1 MSATTFSN
9 ESMAVPGARAGEF
22 KSPKYLGLMFFLI
35 ALVFM
40 LLATFVASYG
50 KFGASFRD
58 ALDETF
64 PVLLSTPGDAA
75 VENTAPK
82 TATSVLTPR
91 MQGVLDYVARRYRVA
106 ASALEPILVAAQNTG
121 LDRGLDPLLI
131 VAVIGVESGF
141 NPNAESSFGA
151 QGLMQVIPR
160 WHQDKVPDDAGEQPF
175 LDPVTNVRIGG
186 HVLQEAIRQRGSL
199 IAGLQQYAGASDPTS
214 AYASKVLAEKQR
226 LEHAA
231 ERPNRPAA

>member
-1 MSATTFSN
+1 MSATKFSN
-9 ESMAVPGARAGEF
+9 ESMALPGALAGDF
-22 KSPKYLGLMFFLI
+22 KPSKHLGLMFFLM
-35 ALVFM
+35 ALVAV
-40 LLATFVASYG
+40 LLTTFVANYG
-50 KFGASFRD
+50 QLGASFSD
-58 ALDETF
+58 ALEETF
-64 PVLLSTPGDAA
+64 PVALSASGDAA
-75 VENTAPK
+75 VENDAPK

-106 ASALEPILVAAQNTG
+106 GSTLEPILFAAQTTG

-131 VAVIGVESGF
+131 VAVIGIESGF

-160 WHQDKVPDDAGEQPF
+160 WHQDKVPDGAGEQPF

-199 IAGLQQYAGASDPTS
+199 VAGLQQYAGATDPTE
-214 AYASKVLAEKQR
+214 AYANKVLAEKLR

-231 ERPNRPAA
+231 GRPNRPAA